1 MMRRTITFALA
12 TAVLVSTAG
21 CGSRASDQEI
31 VEALRGPAAV
41 TTTGGGTTLVPGDTG
56 AIGAVPG
63 TGPAVTTGTGTTPGA
78 PTTGTS
84 GGGAVAPSVTTGKPG
99 VGGQGAKAPSS
110 GSSGSSGSVA
120 AAPTVANKSVVT
132 VGQLGSFSGV
142 LGAVTAGAPK
152 SVGAWVA
159 YQNDHGGLNGHPIK
173 LFVADDQG
181 DPATALTLA
190 KRLVESDKVLAFVGD
205 VHFFGYEQVEQY
217 MRSKNVPMIGGEG
230 ATEARYTSPVNFPI
244 SAPGA
249 VQIVKGLKLYVERG
263 ATKMGMLYCLEISA
277 LCSYLNDEVKKS
289 EVGKYVLQS
298 YQVSLVAPSYTSQCL
313 RMKQGGLEV
322 IYMLMDTAG
331 ASRLVKDCANQGF
344 RPKLLLLGLDATK
357 ELPGIPALA
366 EAVMPGATVSTGARD
381 LASVNLFHT
390 IIDTYAPGV
399 GESGFGAQAYAGAL
413 MLGHVGQNLSDKP
426 TSAEL
431 LAALYKVRKE
441 TLGGFIVPVSYS
453 KSGTTAAPCV
463 FMWGVAS
470 GKFNAPEGS
479 KPLC

>member
-1 MMRRTITFALA
+1 MKKAITLVLAAAVLA
-12 TAVLVSTAG
+12 TPAG

-41 TTTGGGTTLVPGDTG
+41 TGTTGGTQAAPGDLTSAG
-56 AIGAVPG
+56 GAVVDPS
-63 TGPAVTTGTGTTPGA
+63 V
-78 PTTGTS
+78 
-84 GGGAVAPSVTTGKPG
+84 GGGAPADGSPAAAAPS
-99 VGGQGAKAPSS
+99 GG
-110 GSSGSSGSVA
+110 GSVA
-120 AAPTVANKSVVT
+120 AAPDSGDKTKPVAHGTKPATASNASIPTVANKSVVT
-132 VGQLGSFSGV
+132 FGQLGSFSGV

-152 SVGAWVA
+152 SVAAWVA
-159 YQNDHGGLNGHPIK
+159 NQNDHGGLNGHPIRVI
-173 LFVADDQG
+173 VADDQG

-205 VHFFGYEQVEQY
+205 VHFFGFEQVEAY
-217 MRSKNVPMIGGEG
+217 MRAKNVPMIGGEG
-230 ATEARYTSPVNFPI
+230 ATEARFTSPVNFPV

-249 VQIVKGLKLYVERG
+249 VQIVKGLKMYVERG

-289 EVGKYVLQS
+289 EVGKYVVQS

-331 ASRLVKDCANQGF
+331 AARLVKDCANQGF

-357 ELPGIPALA
+357 EMPSIPVLADAL
-366 EAVMPGATVSTGARD
+366 MPGATVSTGARD
-381 LASVNLFHT
+381 LESVNQFHKV
-390 IIDTYAPGV
+390 IATYAPSV
-399 GESGFGAQAYAGAL
+399 GESGFGTQAYAGAM
-413 MLGHVGQNLSDKP
+413 MLGHVGQNLSDNP

-453 KSGTTAAPCV
+453 KTGTTAAPCV
-463 FMWGVAS
+463 FIWGVAN
-470 GKFNAPEGS
+470 GKFTAPEGS